1 MIDEKRNNAFWSL
14 CTSRSCLCRSFFQNS
29 SSSRQS
35 QSFLWSC
42 SRCFARIVSNFLIA
56 FFSIMS
62 LLVIIFM
69 SIISSLSIT
78 TFLSMTSLF
87 VVMFLFMIMSLSIVK
102 FSSNINVLI
111 VDNDVWLL
119 RIRFLRRRIRRE
131 KIFQLQFKYSIKI
144 SRLLIRK
151 LREFYKFVFSFKKRF
166 KIVDF
171 VFFKYFIVDRFF
183 FVKIQNH
190 FKSIRSVK
198 QQWSEDFLSR
208 TT

>member
-1 MIDEKRNNAFWSL
+1 
-14 CTSRSCLCRSFFQNS
+14 
-29 SSSRQS
+29 
-35 QSFLWSC
+35 
-42 SRCFARIVSNFLIA
+42 
-56 FFSIMS
+56 
-62 LLVIIFM
+62 M